1 MNRRMYWGV
10 AILIVLFIGTFVLV
24 MVNEYAENQQL
35 EADAEKVQE
44 KADQNKQQ

>member
-1 MNRRMYWGV
+1 MRTKVYWGLGV
-10 AILIVLFIGTFVLV
+10 PIVLFIGTFVLV